1 MNAYGT
7 LNSNA
12 AVVTDTRTPSDSTA
26 TSDANSTGR
35 KDLRSLVAMQ
45 KKSSLEAST
54 KRLSSLRKSGSSSV
68 RNLNSFL
75 EDGRN
80 LKVDDFNSTHRETNR
95 LSIPKAVDRTITNN
109 SSDSKALSADGSMG
123 HSEYSYDVDYSL
135 HSAVQVPITSPDA
148 QHFPGGVSNGDKQ
161 GDDKF
166 ADAES
171 DRFPVFSPKLNQSN
185 SELKVHRKADSAAST
200 QENLSKFIQKPN
212 YKAARCSLLANSN
225 YEMPEE
231 SKSGKK
237 LNLTPEKKRASLV
250 KPIIEGAPND
260 GVSIFDDPVED
271 ETILD
276 GRISSN
282 LDRENTTIFDD
293 VNALPELEEIATKDL
308 VNMRKQRASML
319 TIENHFPSKSAF
331 DSPAQNVNINYAS
344 YLKDSN
350 APPVPP
356 LPQLK
361 ETSPTNSTFSTSKP
375 SQQTP
380 LSSIKNRITSSLR
393 KSSDSTPLIDLSP
406 KDPTFGDRK
415 GSDGAGSQTA
425 EAQKLKTKKK
435 LQNLDDDSSPTTATV
450 PPNGDSKHG
459 PGKPNWFKR
468 FFDNFKL
475 NGNGA
480 NNNKFSSAQSP
491 TSPTSPTESHKKKRR
506 GGGLFNKKQWYIESD
521 TLMAPEIYGCLQSAF
536 LEEPNLTVTNQ
547 QRNVFFTCVLK
558 DSKRSSFTVEL
569 ENYEGSEFGFTGCS
583 LKVSKLS
590 GSSKVIKRC
599 AETIE
604 ETVRSLENGM

>member
-1 MNAYGT
+1 MSRSGSAVSLKEKPAKTSTPVSSMPPTPKKTPTNNNSSPQAIKSTSNVRVNNELNRLSLPRLPENGMSEFRHLVDIIFEDEKPAQSSEPAKTPVSAAPISTNETPSQEALQSQQIQQSKSKSSTQSYEEPHQVTIFEDETHLSLSTHSDKMTLSSGTFKKFDTNNSATLGSAATNESLVTDNTSASSVDYLSTSSFSLDPKVKTRTVSGGSRNASGASIVLEKFGVKMNAYGT
-7 LNSNA
+7 LNSTA
-12 AVVTDTRTPSDSTA
+12 AVVTDSTT
-26 TSDANSTGR
+26 TSEVNSTGR

-80 LKVDDFNSTHRETNR
+80 MKVDDFNSTHRETNR

-109 SSDSKALSADGSMG
+109 SSDSKTLGTDRSMA

-135 HSAVQVPITSPDA
+135 HSAVQVPISSPNA
-148 QHFPGGVSNGDKQ
+148 QHFPGGVSNGDKES
-161 GDDKF
+161 DDKF

-171 DRFPVFSPKLNQSN
+171 DRFPAFSPKLNQSN

-271 ETILD
+271 DTIPD
-276 GRISSN
+276 GRMSSN

-293 VNALPELEEIATKDL
+293 VNALPELEEIPTKDL
-308 VNMRKQRASML
+308 VNMRKQRASMV
-319 TIENHFPSKSAF
+319 TIENHFPGKTAF
-331 DSPAQNVNINYAS
+331 DSPSQNVNINYAA

-350 APPVPP
+350 APP
-356 LPQLK
+356 QHQ
-361 ETSPTNSTFSTSKP
+361 E
-375 SQQTP
+375 
-380 LSSIKNRITSSLR
+380 
-393 KSSDSTPLIDLSP
+393 
-406 KDPTFGDRK
+406 
-415 GSDGAGSQTA
+415 
-425 EAQKLKTKKK
+425 
-435 LQNLDDDSSPTTATV
+435 
-450 PPNGDSKHG
+450 
-459 PGKPNWFKR
+459 
-468 FFDNFKL
+468 
-475 NGNGA
+475 
-480 NNNKFSSAQSP
+480 
-491 TSPTSPTESHKKKRR
+491 
-506 GGGLFNKKQWYIESD
+506 
-521 TLMAPEIYGCLQSAF
+521 
-536 LEEPNLTVTNQ
+536 
-547 QRNVFFTCVLK
+547 
-558 DSKRSSFTVEL
+558 
-569 ENYEGSEFGFTGCS
+569 
-583 LKVSKLS
+583 
-590 GSSKVIKRC
+590 
-599 AETIE
+599 
-604 ETVRSLENGM
+604 